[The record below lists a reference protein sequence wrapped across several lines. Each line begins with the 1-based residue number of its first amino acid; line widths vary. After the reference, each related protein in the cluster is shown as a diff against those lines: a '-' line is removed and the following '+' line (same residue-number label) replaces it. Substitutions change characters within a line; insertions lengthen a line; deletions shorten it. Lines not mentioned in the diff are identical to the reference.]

1 MDKKIVFF
9 DIDGTIYKY
18 STGMQKDS
26 VEAIKKLKAN
36 GHIPV
41 LCTGRSRVMIYDEF
55 LEPGFEDIICGA
67 GTCLEIKG
75 RTVYLEEMENEDIFD
90 IINSFIKYGFSPIAE
105 GYSKLYLEKDSSRL
119 NARAKK
125 IIGTYRANLKDLC
138 EDITEGNAIHASK
151 VSGAFLDN
159 ADKNK
164 MLELYSDKYNIIDHE
179 GKLLEIIPK
188 DYSKATG
195 IKKLLEYYGIPWEN
209 TYAFGDS
216 MNDLEMLKCVK
227 YGICMGNS
235 DPSLFEHTEYRTDDY
250 DKGGIVNALTR
261 FGLIDAE

>member
-1 MDKKIVFF
+1 MKSKIVFF

-26 VEAIKKLKAN
+26 VEAIKQLKAN

-67 GTCLEIKG
+67 GTCLVIKG
-75 RTVYLEEMENEDIFD
+75 KTIYLEEMDNDDIFD

-105 GYSKLYLEKDSSRL
+105 GNSVLYLEKDSDRL
-119 NARAKK
+119 TPRAKK
-125 IIGTYRANLKDLC
+125 IIGTYRENLKNKCQDIC
-138 EDITEGNAIHASK
+138 EGITIHASK
-151 VSGAFLDN
+151 VSGAFLDG
-159 ADKNK
+159 ADMDAMIKK
-164 MLELYSDKYNIIDHE
+164 YSDRYTIVDHD
-179 GKLLEIIPK
+179 GKLLELIPK

-195 IKKLLEYYGIPWEN
+195 IKKILEYYDIPWEN

-235 DPSLFEHTEYRTDDY
+235 HPELFKYTEYRTEDY
-250 DKGGIVNALTR
+250 DKGGIVNALKR
-261 FGLIDAE
+261 FGLI